1 MKVLVIVAH
10 PDDEVLGMGGTI
22 KKHCSKNDQL
32 KIIIMSTGIK
42 SRRSTNYKKS
52 NTYQINKKIQNK
64 MDNQILELRND
75 ATNASK
81 CLGVNDLQ
89 FENFPDNEMDS
100 IPLEKITNNI
110 EIIIKKF
117 NPDVLY
123 THSEFDVNVDH
134 RQLYHATMIAIQKLR
149 FKNIKQFCTFTIPS
163 NFEWFSQ
170 SSFLPN
176 YFINIKNENSSK
188 IDAMKM
194 YKHEIQKFPHP
205 RSIRALNAI
214 AEKWGSVSGLKK
226 AEAFQLIMQINR

>member
-1 MKVLVIVAH
+1 MYY
-10 PDDEVLGMGGTI
+10 T
-22 KKHCSKNDQL
+22 
-32 KIIIMSTGIK
+32 
-42 SRRSTNYKKS
+42 
-52 NTYQINKKIQNK
+52 
-64 MDNQILELRND
+64 
-75 ATNASK
+75 
-81 CLGVNDLQ
+81 
-89 FENFPDNEMDS
+89 
-100 IPLEKITNNI
+100 
-110 EIIIKKF
+110 
-117 NPDVLY
+117 

-134 RQLYHATMIAIQKLR
+134 RQIYHATMIAIQKLR
-149 FKNIKQFCTFTIPS
+149 FKNIKQFFTFTIPS

>member
-22 KKHCSKNDQL
+22 KKHCSENDQL

-52 NTYQINKKIQNK
+52 NTYQIDKKIENK
-64 MDNQILELRND
+64 MNNQILKLRND

-81 CLGVNDLQ
+81 CLGVDDLQ

-100 IPLEKITNNI
+100 ISLEKITKNI
-110 EIIIKKF
+110 EAIIQKF

-123 THSEFDVNVDH
+123 THSEFDVNIDH
-134 RQLYHATMIAIQKLR
+134 RQIYHATMIAIQKLR
-149 FKNIKQFCTFTIPS
+149 FKNIQKFFTFTIPS

-176 YFINIKNENSSK
+176 YFVNIKNENSSK

-205 RSIRALNAI
+205 RSIRVLNAI